1 MRVTSNALE
10 GALAPQTSRAQETA
24 RTYGSDPKG
33 GAAVAGGGGDSV
45 QISDLS
51 VLIMDDSSLDQ
62 THVAGRISTLAAAY
76 ARGDYAVDPTALSH
90 ALVSHA
96 LGGAV
101 DGEA

>member
-10 GALAPQTSRAQETA
+10 GALAPQTSRTQETA

-33 GAAVAGGGGDSV
+33 GAAVAGSGGDSV

-51 VLIMDDSSLDQ
+51 VRIMDAASLDQ
-62 THVAGRISTLAAAY
+62 SHVAGRISTLAAAY
-76 ARGDYAVDPTALSH
+76 ARGDYAVDSTALSH

-101 DGEA
+101 DGET